1 MSLRSAVDPRYVD
14 VENPTRAVFDAS
26 ETRVEEIQSFVQR
39 NDCEVH
45 LERRGG
51 RTDLV
56 VSVE

>member
-1 MSLRSAVDPRYVD
+1 MSLTSAVDPKH
-14 VENPTRAVFDAS
+14 VEIENATRAVFDAS
-26 ETRVEEIQSFVQR
+26 ETRVEEIQSFVSR